1 MGLAD
6 IVDISQTQD
15 VDQTG
20 ALQTVFEIQFT
31 TEETSGL
38 KTVSLTEEDF
48 SPELARERAAERAR
62 ELDASIGGGSS
73 DE

>member
-20 ALQTVFEIQFT
+20 ALETVFDIQFT
-31 TEETSGL
+31 TEETSGI
-38 KTVSLTEEDF
+38 KTITVTEEEF
-48 SPELARERAAERAR
+48 TPEVARERAAERAR
-62 ELDASIGGGSS
+62 ELDASIGGGSA

>member
-20 ALQTVFEIQFT
+20 ALETVFDIQFT
-31 TEETSGL
+31 TEETSGI
-38 KTVSLTEEDF
+38 KTITVTEEEF
-48 SPELARERAAERAR
+48 SPEVARERAAERAR
-62 ELDASIGGGSS
+62 ELDASIGGGP
-73 DE
+73 DGE